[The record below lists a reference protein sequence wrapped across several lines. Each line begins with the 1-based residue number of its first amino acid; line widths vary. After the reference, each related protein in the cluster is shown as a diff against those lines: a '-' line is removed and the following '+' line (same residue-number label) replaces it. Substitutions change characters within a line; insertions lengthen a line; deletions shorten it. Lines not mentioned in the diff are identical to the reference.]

1 MEDSFSPS
9 SGVGFAFP
17 NGVIKAATNVE
28 CQPLQ
33 GIEDLLGHRTRQQP
47 ILRHAPSYFRSARNF
62 KIQKYSV

>member
-9 SGVGFAFP
+9 SVVGFAFS
-17 NGVIKAATNVE
+17 NGVIKGAADIE

-47 ILRHAPSYFRSARNF
+47 ILRRAPSYFRSARNL
-62 KIQKYSV
+62 KTQRCSA